1 MSTPPSAP
9 AQPSTGPPGTIQPFP
24 ALTMSAWRE
33 STLTRVRELRALC
46 EWATER
52 TSTRPSE
59 SLVAA
64 LKDHLVAAEEAAV
77 ERFRLTGQGSTI
89 QRAAGNL
96 DAAEADLLQ
105 FAPAEYILNQMPSL
119 LNHVQRHLSLDD
131 PRRIS
136 FDRVAKAV
144 GAKDPDRPLSELESA
159 STDGDDGSEL
169 QVTWCRHLK
178 MVEQQRGLIVA
189 VVRAASS
196 EALREKMRI
205 ASFRN
210 ALGAAA
216 AVMTLLA
223 VGVAVLGLVNPHVVA
238 MCFEP
243 QDSGRTVVVC
253 PTSRSEV
260 LTANGQPVQG
270 DPTPKQIDETI
281 RSTVERRDLFVVET
295 IGFTAASVAA
305 AAAIRNMRGSS
316 EPYGLP
322 IALALL
328 KMPTGAITAF
338 LGLLLIRGGFVPGL
352 SALDTPAQIIAWA
365 IVFGYAQQLF
375 TRYVDQQ
382 ADVVLGSL
390 RGGDAVRSTP
400 PGRRPDAKRNKGS

>member
-1 MSTPPSAP
+1 
-9 AQPSTGPPGTIQPFP
+9 
-24 ALTMSAWRE
+24 MSAWRE
-33 STLTRVRELRALC
+33 SVLTRARELRALSD
-46 EWATER
+46 WAKER
-52 TSTRPSE
+52 GVVEPVE
-59 SLVAA
+59 SLSVA
-64 LKDHLVAAEEAAV
+64 LKDHLQAAEKAAS
-77 ERFRLTGQGSTI
+77 ERVRLTGHGSTI

-105 FAPAEYILNQMPSL
+105 YAPAEYILNQMPSL
-119 LNHVQRHLSLDD
+119 LNHVQRHLSEND
-131 PRRIS
+131 PRRNS
-136 FDRVAKAV
+136 FEAIAEAVNPNDVSVTARGLDRMSAGDEV
-144 GAKDPDRPLSELESA
+144 GASELEA
-159 STDGDDGSEL
+159 R
-169 QVTWCRHLK
+169 WCRKIK
-178 MVEQQRGLIVA
+178 MVQRQRGLIVG

-223 VGVAVLGLVNPHVVA
+223 GGIAILGYLNPPVIA

-243 QDSGRTVVVC
+243 QDSGRTVIVC

-260 LTANGQPVQG
+260 LNENGQSISG
-270 DPTPKQIDETI
+270 DPTPKQVDDTI
-281 RSTVERRDLFVVET
+281 QATAKARDLLVVET

-352 SALDTPAQIIAWA
+352 SALDTPAQIVAWA

-375 TRYVDQQ
+375 TRYLDQQ
-382 ADVVLGSL
+382 ADAVLGSV
-390 RGGDAVRSTP
+390 RGGDVARGVKVSRRTDGKRDTGSSSGTESRT
-400 PGRRPDAKRNKGS
+400 GRA